1 MRQNQVGPCK
11 ECKPP
16 KRYPGCHAHC
26 EEGKAW
32 DEKLQEEKEKIRKIK
47 NKEKLIGEYKI
58 EMRVKAF
65 KKRRK

>member
-1 MRQNQVGPCK
+1 MKDDSPCK

-16 KRYPGCHAHC
+16 KRYPGCHDHC
-26 EEGKAW
+26 EEGLAW
-32 DEKLQEEKEKIRKIK
+32 DEKVKEEKEKIRKIK